1 MVKPVQGDILIVD
14 DYPLDNENN
23 TLSWY
28 SSIMD
33 TLVGETGYS
42 VWEIGDELPFS
53 SRMFQLILNILN
65 IFWFTAYNNTAAS
78 NDTYNAERRSL
89 LNFVMGGGIYLLIQ

>member
-53 SRMFQLILNILN
+53 STDVPANLKYLN
-65 IFWFTAYNNTAAS
+65 IFFG
-78 NDTYNAERRSL
+78 L
-89 LNFVMGGGIYLLIQ
+89 LHIIIQQHLMILIICRGESSKFCNGWW